1 MTLMNCILIDDEP
14 AAIDVLKFHL
24 SSIPFVDLEKTF
36 RDPLDALEYLQKHT
50 VDVIFLDINMPK
62 LSGISFPKF
71 LQNPPLIIFT
81 TAYSEY
87 ALESYELKAVDYLL
101 KPIEF
106 NRLLQA
112 VMKVQ
117 QLLEKNSSIKTSS
130 AEISNDGG
138 ELTIFIKSGSEFHQL
153 YIQDIKYVESDGN
166 YVTFHTSKGPVLA
179 RYKLSEV
186 LEILPK
192 DLFIRIHR
200 SYLVALKHIET
211 VKKYCVVI
219 DAKEI
224 PISSNY
230 REEFL
235 DMINEIS
242 KKGAA
247 KSKDN

>member
-1 MTLMNCILIDDEP
+1 MNCVIIDDEP

-24 SSIPFVDLEKTF
+24 SSIPFVTLKKTF
-36 RDPLDALEYLQKHT
+36 RDPLDALEYLQQHT
-50 VDVIFLDINMPK
+50 IDLIFLDINMPK

-112 VMKVQ
+112 VMKAK
-117 QLLEKNSSIKTSS
+117 QLLEKNSTITTSS
-130 AEISNDGG
+130 AEISPDIS
-138 ELTIFIKSGSEFHQL
+138 EQTIFIKSGSEFHQL
-153 YIQDIKYVESDGN
+153 FIQNIKYIESDGN
-166 YVTFHTSKGPVLA
+166 YVTFYTDKRPILA

-186 LEILPK
+186 LELLPK
-192 DLFIRIHR
+192 EFFARIHR
-200 SYLVALKHIET
+200 SYIVALKHIET
-211 VKKYCVVI
+211 VKKHCVII

-230 REEFL
+230 REGFFAL
-235 DMINEIS
+235 IDDIS
-242 KKGAA
+242 KKR
-247 KSKDN
+247 DHRI

>member
-1 MTLMNCILIDDEP
+1 MNCVIIDDEP

-24 SSIPFVDLEKTF
+24 SSIPFVELKKTF
-36 RDPLDALEYLQKHT
+36 RDPLDALEYLQQHT
-50 VDVIFLDINMPK
+50 VDLVFLDINMPK

-112 VMKVQ
+112 VMKAK
-117 QLLEKNSSIKTSS
+117 QLLEKNSTITTSS
-130 AEISNDGG
+130 AEISPDIS
-138 ELTIFIKSGSEFHQL
+138 EQTIFIKSGSEFHQL
-153 YIQDIKYVESDGN
+153 FIQNIKYIESDGN
-166 YVTFHTSKGPVLA
+166 YVTFYTDKRPILA

-186 LEILPK
+186 LELLPK
-192 DLFIRIHR
+192 EYFTRIHR
-200 SYLVALKHIET
+200 SYIVAIKHIET
-211 VKKYCVVI
+211 VKKHCVVI
-219 DAKEI
+219 DGNEI

-230 REEFL
+230 REGFL
-235 DMINEIS
+235 TIIDNIS
-242 KKGAA
+242 KK
-247 KSKDN
+247 KDN